1 VIWLRAL
8 TAAAVVV
15 ILAGFAGAIVDYAIT
30 NDRVPPE
37 PNCDVSTAECGEL
50 QNAWVERRLA
60 IESDFQ
66 ERSWFYAIA
75 VLAGALGLTAVA
87 LLRCRTPTD
96 RQRVFANLGV
106 GAVVLALVV
115 TALFWVAQTLSIEP
129 AARIVYLPS
138 LVMLALAAFGG
149 AIARGETGK
158 RLEVGGRR
166 RPLAQDAA
174 LVGLAFTAATFLL
187 LSLGDEPSCPPEGG
201 VAFGDVF
208 RAAVVTSIAAGVF
221 GVLGLLA
228 RRWFVALVCLV
239 VNPVLLFFVSLGCG
253 LN

>member
-1 VIWLRAL
+1 MIWLRAL
-8 TAAAVVV
+8 TTAAVVV
-15 ILAGFAGAIVDYAIT
+15 MLAGFAGAIVDYAIT

-37 PNCDVSTAECGEL
+37 PNCDVSTAECGDL
-50 QNAWVERRLA
+50 QGAWVERKLA
-60 IESDFQ
+60 IQSDFQ

-87 LLRCRTPTD
+87 LLRGRTPTA

-115 TALFWVAQTLSIEP
+115 TALFWVAQNLTIDP
-129 AARIVYLPS
+129 AARTVYLPS
-138 LVMLALAAFGG
+138 LVMLALAALGG
-149 AIARGETGK
+149 IIARSETG
-158 RLEVGGRR
+158 RPVEVGGRR
-166 RPLAQDAA
+166 RPLGHNAA
-174 LVGLAFTAATFLL
+174 VIGLAFTAATFVLV
-187 LSLGDEPSCPPEGG
+187 SLGGEPSCPPEGG
-201 VAFGDVF
+201 VVLGDVF

-239 VNPVLLFFVSLGCG
+239 VNPVVLFFVSLGCG